1 MLVFTNQGEK
11 SPAPVTSMCFNQQGD
26 FLLVGYGDG
35 HLTIWDMAKSSA
47 PAKVIY
53 GEHTAPVVHSLFLGQ
68 ESSSSRQYKA
78 ITGDSKGFVLLHTF
92 SVLPLLNRF
101 TIKSQVPL
109 LLILRV

>member
-1 MLVFTNQGEK
+1 MLIFTNQGEK
-11 SPAPVTSMCFNQQGD
+11 SPAAVTSMCFNQQGD

-35 HLTIWDMAKSSA
+35 HLTIWDMAKSV
-47 PAKVIY
+47 PAKVIS

-101 TIKSQVPL
+101 TIKSQVSL
-109 LLILRV
+109 LTTFKF